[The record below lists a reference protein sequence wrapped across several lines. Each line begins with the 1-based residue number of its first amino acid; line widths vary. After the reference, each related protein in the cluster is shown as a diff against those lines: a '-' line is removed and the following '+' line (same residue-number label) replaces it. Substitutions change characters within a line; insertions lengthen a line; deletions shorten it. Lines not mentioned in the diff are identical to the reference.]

1 MLELIFGTRTKIKL
15 LHALSVSGRAMTRNE
30 LVGTTHSGM
39 RSTYEQVEELIALG
53 VLVEKVNGR
62 SKVALDPEFPL
73 YESMRDLLLLS
84 AEYLRTS
91 QDVLAAV
98 DRICG
103 DNYYIGTFTAAR
115 QKISP
120 VDYDPP
126 IYVVNILKG
135 HYKRLYPRLKTLG
148 KLANIKVYDKSM
160 GESGDVTIILR
171 VCESIPP
178 DVIRIDFF
186 GAEVWMASIERGII
200 ECLTMETPFTL
211 YGVYLSLLQNR
222 LDNALDIVYLKR
234 LAEEEGIL
242 PLVLAIMSKFNEL
255 MGKELFELTPEEKR
269 TAKGRVDEKEIKHTV
284 NTVRGGG
291 FLLTLKKK

>member
-1 MLELIFGTRTKIKL
+1 MLELIFGTRTKIRL
-15 LHALSVSGRAMTRNE
+15 LQALAVSDRPMTRNE
-30 LVGTTHSGM
+30 LANITHSGL

-53 VLVEKVNGR
+53 LLKEIVNVR
-62 SKVALDPEFPL
+62 NRVALDPEFPL

-91 QDVLAAV
+91 QDILAAV

-103 DNYYIGTFTAAR
+103 DNYYIGAFTAAR

-126 IYVVNILKG
+126 IYVVNILNDQ
-135 HYKRLYPRLKTLG
+135 YKRLYPRIKALG
-148 KLANIKVYDKSM
+148 RLANIKVYEKSI
-160 GESGDVTIILR
+160 GEAGDITIILR
-171 VCESIPP
+171 ICESIPP
-178 DVIRIDFF
+178 DIIRNDFL
-186 GAEVWMASIERGII
+186 GADVWMASIERGII

-242 PLVLAIMSKFNEL
+242 PLVLAIMSKFNDF
-255 MGKELFELTPEEKR
+255 MGKELFELTSEEKEI
-269 TAKGRVDEKEIKHTV
+269 AKGRVDEKEIKHAV
-284 NTVRGGG
+284 NTVMG
-291 FLLTLKKK
+291 

>member
-15 LHALSVSGRAMTRNE
+15 LQALAASDKTMMRNE
-30 LVGTTHSGM
+30 LAKVTSSGL

-73 YESMRDLLLLS
+73 YESIRDLLLLS
-84 AEYLRTS
+84 AEYFRTS
-91 QDVLAAV
+91 QDVLVAV
-98 DRICG
+98 HRICG
-103 DNYYIGTFTAAR
+103 DNYYVGAFTAAR
-115 QKISP
+115 QKITP
-120 VDYDPP
+120 VDYDPSVYM
-126 IYVVNILKG
+126 INILKEN
-135 HYKRLYPRLKTLG
+135 YKRLYPRLKTLG
-148 KLANIKVYDKSM
+148 RLANIKVYEKNI
-160 GESGDVTIILR
+160 GEAGDINIILR
-171 VCESIPP
+171 ICESIPP
-178 DVIRIDFF
+178 DIIRTDFL

-255 MGKELFELTPEEKR
+255 MGKELFELASEEKR
-269 TAKGRVDEKEIKHTV
+269 KAKGRVEEKELKHAV
-284 NTVRGGG
+284 NTVMG
-291 FLLTLKKK
+291 

>member
-15 LHALSVSGRAMTRNE
+15 LQALAASDRAMTRNE
-30 LVGTTHSGM
+30 LASITHSGL

-53 VLVEKVNGR
+53 VLKEIVNVR
-62 SKVALDPEFPL
+62 NRVALDPEFPL

-103 DNYYIGTFTAAR
+103 DNYYIGAFTATR

-126 IYVVNILKG
+126 VYLVNVLKDS
-135 HYKRLYPRLKTLG
+135 YKRLYPRLKTLG

-160 GESGDVTIILR
+160 GEAGDVTIILR
-171 VCESIPP
+171 ECESIPP
-178 DVIRIDFF
+178 DILRTDFL
-186 GAEVWMASIERGII
+186 GAEVWMASVERGII
-200 ECLTMETPFTL
+200 ECLTGETPFTL
-211 YGVYLSLLQNR
+211 YGIYLSLLQNR
-222 LDNALDIVYLKR
+222 LDNAIDIDYFKR
-234 LAEEEGIL
+234 LAEEGEVL
-242 PLVLAIMSKFNEL
+242 PLALAIMSKFNEV
-255 MGKELFELTPEEKR
+255 MGKDLFQLTSEEKR
-269 TAKGRVDEKEIKHTV
+269 NARGRVDEKEIRHAV
-284 NTVRGGG
+284 NTVKG
-291 FLLTLKKK
+291 

>member
-15 LHALSVSGRAMTRNE
+15 LHALAVSDRPMTRNE
-30 LVGTTHSGM
+30 LANITHSGL

-53 VLVEKVNGR
+53 VLKETVNVR
-62 SKVALDPEFPL
+62 NRVALDPEFPL

-103 DNYYIGTFTAAR
+103 DNYYIGAFTAAR

-126 IYVVNILKG
+126 VYLVNILKG

-160 GESGDVTIILR
+160 GEAGDVTIILCE
-171 VCESIPP
+171 CESIPP
-178 DVIRIDFF
+178 DIIRTDFL
-186 GAEVWMASIERGII
+186 GAEVWMASVERGII
-200 ECLTMETPFTL
+200 ECLTDETSFTL
-211 YGVYLSLLQNR
+211 YGIYLSLLQNR
-222 LDNALDIVYLKR
+222 LDNAVDIVNLKR
-234 LAEEEGIL
+234 LAEEEGVL
-242 PLVLAIMSKFNEL
+242 PLVFAIMSKFNEV
-255 MGKELFELTPEEKR
+255 MGKDLFELTSEEKKN
-269 TAKGRVDEKEIKHTV
+269 AKCKVDEKEIKHAV
-284 NTVRGGG
+284 NTVMG
-291 FLLTLKKK
+291 

>member
-15 LHALSVSGRAMTRNE
+15 LHALAASDKPMTRNE
-30 LVGTTHSGM
+30 LAKVTGSGLK
-39 RSTYEQVEELIALG
+39 STYEQVEELIALG
-53 VLVEKVNGR
+53 VLKEIMNGR
-62 SKVALDPEFPL
+62 SKVVLDLEFPL
-73 YESMRDLLLLS
+73 YESMRDLLLIG
-84 AEYLRTS
+84 AEYFRTP
-91 QDVLAAV
+91 QDVLATV

-103 DNYYIGTFTAAR
+103 DNYYIGAFTAAR

-126 IYVVNILKG
+126 MYVVNILKDQ
-135 HYKRLYPRLKTLG
+135 YKRLYPRLKTLG
-148 KLANIKVYDKSM
+148 RLANIKVYEKSI
-160 GESGDVTIILR
+160 GEAGDITIILR
-171 VCESIPP
+171 ICESIPP
-178 DVIRIDFF
+178 DIIRTDFL

-200 ECLTMETPFTL
+200 ECLTMEMPFTL

-242 PLVLAIMSKFNEL
+242 PLVLEIMSKFNEL
-255 MGKELFELTPEEKR
+255 MGKELFELASEEKR

-284 NTVRGGG
+284 NTVRG
-291 FLLTLKKK
+291 